1 MYNSGMKYQA
11 SIFSADTTAD
21 AAARQIETL
30 RAIGTTRRAEMTFQL
45 SDNLRAIT
53 EAGIRYRHP
62 DYTDRQVV
70 QAVLRLTLE
79 KDVFEQVFPGCEILP

>member
-1 MYNSGMKYQA
+1 MENNSA
-11 SIFSADTTAD
+11 IFSADTSTAS
-21 AAARQIETL
+21 AKRQIQAL
-30 RAIGTTRRAEMTFQL
+30 QKMGLAGRAEMTFQL

-62 DYTDRQVV
+62 NYTDRQVV